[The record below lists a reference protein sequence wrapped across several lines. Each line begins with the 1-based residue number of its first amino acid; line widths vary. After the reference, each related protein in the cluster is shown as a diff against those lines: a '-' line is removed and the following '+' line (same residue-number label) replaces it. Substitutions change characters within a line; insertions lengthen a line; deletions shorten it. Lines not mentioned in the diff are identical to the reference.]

1 VGGIE
6 EGMPIIETTIT
17 QSAPPKLSRAATRYT
32 DRVTNRSSQEIPAGE
47 AQRTRIL
54 GIDYGRSRIG
64 LAIAD
69 AIAALPRPLDTLE
82 RINRNEDM
90 RRLREIIR
98 DHGVK
103 QIVVG
108 LPLLLDGSRGEMAE
122 EAQRFAE
129 RVRKQFGLPVE
140 MVDERLTSWEAERL
154 IEEQSGRVMNL
165 PLPSYVSPA
174 HGRKTKKI
182 DGART
187 VDAMAAAVILKEY
200 LAMRPTAPESI

>member
-1 VGGIE
+1 
-6 EGMPIIETTIT
+6 M
-17 QSAPPKLSRAATRYT
+17 
-32 DRVTNRSSQEIPAGE
+32 VTSNRSSEEIPASE
-47 AQRTRIL
+47 TRRAHIL
-54 GIDYGRSRIG
+54 GIDYGRARIG

-69 AIAALPRPLDTLE
+69 VDAALPRPLDTLE
-82 RINRNEDM
+82 RVNRNEDM

-98 DHGVK
+98 EHGVK

-108 LPLLLDGSRGEMAE
+108 LPLRLDGTRGEMAE
-122 EAQRFAE
+122 EAQRFAD
-129 RVRKQFGLPVE
+129 RVRKQFGVPVE

-154 IEEQSGRVMNL
+154 VEEQSGRTMRKSL
-165 PLPSYVSPA
+165 PAHVSPSRA
-174 HGRKTKKI
+174 QKTKKI